1 MKRVILLFFA
11 IGVCA
16 LAIGGPAPAYA
27 DDPGVRIGVL
37 VCEAIPGSGYNLL
50 ITSKVDIKCTFEDP
64 EGNKEYYVG
73 ETGIGLGVDLGFKTR
88 QRIAFTVLSLTSDYK
103 IGSYALS
110 GKYIGGKARVA
121 LGVGGGVAA
130 LVGGG
135 EKNFSLQPL
144 ALEGCEG
151 VNVAAGLGYLYI
163 EPDPRY
169 KR

>member
-1 MKRVILLFFA
+1 MKRLILLIFA
-11 IGVCA
+11 MGMFA
-16 LAIGGPAPAYA
+16 LAIGSPLTAGAGE
-27 DDPGVRIGVL
+27 PGVRLGVL
-37 VCEAIPGSGYNLL
+37 VCEAVPGTGYNLL
-50 ITSKVDIKCTFEDP
+50 ITSKVDIKCTFTDP

-73 ETGIGLGVDLGFKTR
+73 ETGIGLGVDLGFKTM
-88 QRIAFTVLSLTSDYK
+88 QKIAFTVLSMTSDYK
-103 IGSYALS
+103 IGSYALA
-110 GKYIGGKARVA
+110 GKYIGGKASVA

-151 VNVAAGLGYLYI
+151 VGVAGGLGYLYI

-169 KR
+169 RR

>member
-1 MKRVILLFFA
+1 MKRLILLVFA
-11 IGVCA
+11 IGMFA
-16 LAIGGPAPAYA
+16 LAICSPVPTYA

-50 ITSKVDIKCTFEDP
+50 ITSKVDIKCTFQDP

-73 ETGIGLGVDLGFKTR
+73 ETGIGLGVDLGFKSR
-88 QRIAFTVLSLTSDYK
+88 SRIAFTVISMTSDYK
-103 IGSYALS
+103 IGSYALA
-110 GKYIGGKARVA
+110 GKYVGGKASAA
-121 LGVGGGVAA
+121 LGVGGGVAV

-135 EKNFSLQPL
+135 AKNFSLQPL

-151 VNVAAGLGYLYI
+151 VNVAAGLGYRYL